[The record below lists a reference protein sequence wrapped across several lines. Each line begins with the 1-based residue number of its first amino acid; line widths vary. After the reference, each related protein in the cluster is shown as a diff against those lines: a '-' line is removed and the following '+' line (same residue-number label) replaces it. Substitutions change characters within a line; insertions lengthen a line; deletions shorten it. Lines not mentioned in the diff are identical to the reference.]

1 MKKAIIATALSVL
14 VIILSVLGVYG
25 YIYRDFSVNG
35 LDSGKFEYI
44 SDFDT
49 ESEFTMTDINAEF
62 ANGEIKSSSGK
73 KDFCGVELTAS
84 ICETVGSGSLVLRI
98 HQKPSVYTPFNA
110 EYISFA
116 QRVYK
121 DDGTENY
128 VFPGHIGTD
137 KNGEK
142 VVFQPGQSDVEY
154 AGEKGVVTD
163 EYWIRDAEG
172 NYLKAEDIEDH
183 FPITVNLKGHKE
195 TYTRTSLF

>member
-14 VIILSVLGVYG
+14 VIILSVIGIYG
-25 YIYRDFSVNG
+25 YIYHDFSVNG
-35 LDSGKFEYI
+35 LDSSNFEYI

-49 ESEFTMTDINAEF
+49 ESEFTITDINAEF
-62 ANGEIKSSSGK
+62 TSGEITSSSGK
-73 KDFCGVELTAS
+73 AEFLGVELTAS
-84 ICETVGSGSLVLRI
+84 ICETVGSGTLVLRI
-98 HQKPSVYTPFNA
+98 HQNPSVYTPFNA
-110 EYISFA
+110 EYVSFA
-116 QRVYK
+116 QRVFK
-121 DDGTENY
+121 PDGTVNY
-128 VFPGHIGTD
+128 TFPGYAGTD

-154 AGEKGVVTD
+154 AGEKGVVTN

-183 FPITVNLKGHKE
+183 FPITVNLKGHKA